1 MFENIKSRK
10 NPLGAELVNKG
21 LITDKQL
28 EDALNYQKDHP
39 EFKLGE
45 VIDILEMCD
54 KKKLLKVIAE
64 QLKQK
69 SVDLNKGISID
80 YTEFLPRDVVIN
92 NKAFPFAI
100 DGTTVKVAFSDPLD
114 DKATTEVKLLLVSK
128 GFQMEK
134 YFTLYSMIMEQIQD
148 VKNVENK
155 YVNTKE
161 KDTTV
166 LVDNIILTA
175 MKQRASDIHV
185 EPLEKKVRIRY
196 RIDGEM
202 VEVSELPKSR
212 QGVLTG
218 RLKSISNMH
227 QEITTDQDGRINSY
241 DNYSIRVSTQKN
253 INGEKFVLRL
263 LKKNS
268 DIRTLDEL
276 GLYGNDEVLNAALDK
291 KNGIILLCA
300 PTGEGKTTTLYS
312 ILDHLNRPNINVVT
326 IENPVEI
333 RMPGVN
339 QVEISHETSFAG
351 ALRTVL
357 RQDPNIILVGEIRD
371 RETAQTAIES
381 GQTGHLVLSTIH
393 TVNAIEAITRIRKMG
408 ISDYDVSS
416 TLVTVISQRLI
427 RRLCE
432 KCKKEHV
439 INEEDKKYIE
449 RVEKATGY
457 KFDLDKAKMYE
468 PVGCDEC
475 SGLGYFE
482 RIGAFE
488 VLYVDEYLKEM
499 ISSGKSS
506 IDIMKYAVEKT
517 EYKPLIVD
525 AVRKALEGITTIEE
539 IQKKMSI

>member
-10 NPLGAELVNKG
+10 SPLGTELINKG
-21 LITDKQL
+21 LITEQQL
-28 EDALNYQKDHP
+28 DEVLNYQKEHP
-39 EFKLGE
+39 EFKIGE
-45 VIDILEMCD
+45 VVDILNLCD
-54 KKKLLKVIAE
+54 KKKLLNVVAE

-69 SVDLNKGISID
+69 SVNLNNGISID

-114 DKATTEVKLLLVSK
+114 EKSTNEVKLLLVNK
-128 GFQMEK
+128 GFQMDK
-134 YFTLYSMIMEQIQD
+134 YYTLYSMIMEQIQD
-148 VKNVENK
+148 VKNVQDK
-155 YVNTKE
+155 FVDTKE

-175 MKQRASDIHV
+175 MKQRASDIHI
-185 EPLEKKVRIRY
+185 EPMEKKVRIRY

-212 QGVLTG
+212 QGVLSG

-227 QEITTDQDGRINSY
+227 QEITNDQDGRINSY

-263 LKKNS
+263 LKKNEN
-268 DIRTLDEL
+268 IRSLKDLGFPSKHEL
-276 GLYGNDEVLNAALDK
+276 IKKAFDK

-300 PTGEGKTTTLYS
+300 PTGEGKTTTSYS
-312 ILDHLNRPNINVVT
+312 ILDYLNNPNINVVT
-326 IENPVEI
+326 IEDPVEI
-333 RMPGVN
+333 RMSGIN
-339 QVEISHETSFAG
+339 QVEIGHNTSFAG

-393 TVNAIEAITRIRKMG
+393 TVNAIEAVTRIRKMG
-408 ISDYDVSS
+408 ISDYDVAS
-416 TLVTVISQRLI
+416 TFVTVISQRLI
-427 RRLCE
+427 RRLCN
-432 KCKKEHV
+432 KCKKPHN
-439 INEEDKKYIE
+439 ITEEDKKYIE
-449 RVEKATGY
+449 SVEKVTGY

-468 PVGCDEC
+468 PVGCEEC
-475 SGLGYFE
+475 SNLGYFE

-488 VLYVDEYLKEM
+488 VLYIDEYLKEM
-499 ISSGKSS
+499 ISSGKSA
-506 IDIMKYAVEKT
+506 IEIKKYAMEET
-517 EYKPLIVD
+517 EYKPLVVD
-525 AVRKALEGITTIEE
+525 AVNKCLEGISTLDE